1 MAFLRAFSDID
12 VIHTNKIPIKEG
24 EQYRVAK
31 DLFDKDSSIMYF
43 YYFDD
48 NAEQNNRFYNYP
60 ITKGSIENCIKY
72 NMW

>member
-43 YYFDD
+43 YYF
-48 NAEQNNRFYNYP
+48 E
-60 ITKGSIENCIKY
+60 
-72 NMW
+72 

>member
-24 EQYRVAK
+24 EQHKVAK
-31 DLFDKDSSIMYF
+31 EWFDKDSSIMYF
-43 YYFDD
+43 YYFSD

>member
-24 EQYRVAK
+24 KQYKVAK
-31 DLFDKDSSIMYF
+31 DLFDKDNSIMYF

-60 ITKGSIENCIKY
+60 ITKDSIEICTQF